1 MGQKYKLLLFDMD
14 GVLIDSKKNMELSWS
29 AVQSTFELD
38 IHFNKY
44 FELIGRPF
52 NDIMMKLGLSDQ
64 ADKIKSVYDVAS
76 SCRVD
81 LIDIYSDCIDVVK
94 KIKEMGIRTGVVTS
108 KDEARTM
115 EIIKMLDVLFDVI
128 ECPNAESRGKPN
140 PDPLFRAMLKCQR
153 DPSETLY
160 IGDMD
165 VDMEAA
171 KRAGIDYIHADWGYG
186 NCGLDVITAS
196 TPDDILKLI
205 SKA

>member
-29 AVQSTFELD
+29 AVQSTFELN
-38 IHFNKY
+38 IHFDKY

-52 NDIMMKLGLSDQ
+52 NDIMAELGLSDQ

-94 KIKEMGIRTGVVTS
+94 KIKEMGVRVGVVTS
-108 KDEARTM
+108 KDETRTL

-128 ECPNAESRGKPN
+128 ECPNAKSRGKPS
-140 PDPLFRAMLKCQR
+140 PDPIFRAMLKCQM
-153 DPSETLY
+153 DPFDTVY

-165 VDMEAA
+165 VDMKAA
-171 KRAGIDYIHADWGYG
+171 NRAGIDYIHADWGYG
-186 NCGLDVITAS
+186 NCISDVMKAS
-196 TPDDILKLI
+196 KPDDILKLI
-205 SKA
+205 SKT